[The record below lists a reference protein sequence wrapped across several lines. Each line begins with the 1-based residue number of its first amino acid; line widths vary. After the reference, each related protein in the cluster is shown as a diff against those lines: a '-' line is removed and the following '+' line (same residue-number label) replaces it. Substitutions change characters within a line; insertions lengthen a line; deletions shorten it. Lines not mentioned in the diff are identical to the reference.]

1 MDGKAR
7 DTAMRLGFKRRLE
20 ELRMVVALAKFLK
33 EPDQLESIFKVASS
47 VKESELSNYMKDT
60 LKGDPLMR
68 ELISARWQ
76 PPKRTLEEL
85 RRLPE
90 GTLGNAYANQL
101 ISLQLSP
108 EDLLPKGE
116 IRTERDYLELRARQ
130 THDIMHAITGF
141 KTDKAG
147 EIGLQAFNLAQ
158 IKSPVSALIIFGAI
172 LTALKRKSDFTMD
185 DLLAIMTKGF
195 TMGRNA
201 EILLTKKLEDE
212 WGTDIGELRKKYQ
225 IEVS

>member
-33 EPDQLESIFKVASS
+33 GPDQLESIFKVASS

-60 LKGDPLMR
+60 LNGDPLMR

-76 PPKRTLEEL
+76 PPKCTLEEL

-116 IRTERDYLELRARQ
+116 IRTERDYVELRTRQ
-130 THDIMHAITGF
+130 THDIMHVITGF

>member
-20 ELRMVVALAKFLK
+20 ELRMVMALAKFLK
-33 EPDQLESIFKVASS
+33 APDQLESVFKVASS

-108 EDLLPKGE
+108 EDLLPRGE

-130 THDIMHAITGF
+130 THDIIHVITGF
-141 KTDKAG
+141 ETDKAG

-201 EILLTKKLEDE
+201 EILLTKRLEDE

>member
-20 ELRMVVALAKFLK
+20 ELRMVTALAKFLK
-33 EPDQLESIFKVASS
+33 EPDQLESIFKIASS

-76 PPKRTLEEL
+76 PPKYTLEEL

-130 THDIMHAITGF
+130 THDIMHVITGF

-172 LTALKRKSDFTMD
+172 LTALKRKSDFTMN

-195 TMGRNA
+195 TMGRNS

-212 WGTDIGELRKKYQ
+212 WGTDISELRKKYQ